1 MSKKIEDVPLDRFL
15 TIQTYAKESTARGFK
30 ISAMAI
36 RSRIANELMEMVKFD
51 DVEGYFID
59 TDAYPFSMEF
69 KRGPKV
75 DPSKEELSTRKK
87 NKKSKRKTTK

>member
-1 MSKKIEDVPLDRFL
+1 MSKKTEDMPLDRFL

-59 TDAYPFSMEF
+59 THAYPFSMEF

-75 DPSKEELSTRKK
+75 DPSKVELASKK
-87 NKKSKRKTTK
+87 KTKKSKKVTK